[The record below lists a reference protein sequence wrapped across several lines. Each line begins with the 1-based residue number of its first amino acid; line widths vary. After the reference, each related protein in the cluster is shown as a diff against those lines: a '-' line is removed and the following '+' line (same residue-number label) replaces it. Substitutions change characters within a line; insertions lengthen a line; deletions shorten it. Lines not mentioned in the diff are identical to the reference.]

1 MLDPERLLLPGDYT
15 HNRITGEMAML
26 RQLTAASLF
35 ENGLDGLEF
44 NEFAMPVF

>member
-1 MLDPERLLLPGDYT
+1 LARVRASILQMACA
-15 HNRITGEMAML
+15 ITGVMAML
-26 RQLTAASLF
+26 RQLTAASLP